1 MSILEVLVVMVVAMI
16 VFGPNQLPELSKK
29 LAKLYRL
36 TQQLKSKAL
45 EIIAKQQAELQL
57 EENLKKAKQAES
69 KNPTL

>member
-1 MSILEVLVVMVVAMI
+1 MSILEMLVVMVVAMI
-16 VFGPNQLPELSKK
+16 VFGPNQLPELSRK

-36 TQQLKSKAL
+36 TQQLKSKAQ

-69 KNPTL
+69 KSATL